1 MVFPPISTLNADNP
15 KSKLFELLGISENFS
30 IDEELFD
37 LLVKK
42 LEELGI
48 EEEDLSDGY
57 EFMGGSRALNSYI
70 NKNAARLVKLMGGE
84 PGVEKEVV
92 DELEQEEEI
101 DEIIEKK
108 RWVFV

>member
-1 MVFPPISTLNADNP
+1 MVFPPILTLNADNP
-15 KSKLFELLGISENFS
+15 KSKLFELLGISENSS
-30 IDEELFD
+30 ID
-37 LLVKK
+37 
-42 LEELGI
+42 
-48 EEEDLSDGY
+48 EDLSDGY

-70 NKNAARLVKLMGGE
+70 NKNAARLVKLMGGK